1 MELTDHGGRSK
12 RARPRA
18 PRAALRRLG
27 PALAVLLLF
36 SAGIAGA
43 AVWFEPE
50 LLITPNP
57 QQADPPRLPGR
68 RIDVV
73 HVRTPD
79 GQTLIGW
86 FFAPAPGR
94 PVILFYDGKYGS
106 LWDQRFRWRRYAKA
120 GVGAFSLAYRGFS
133 GSTGRPSEAGLH
145 TDAETAWRWLA
156 ARYPPDRIVIHGVS
170 LGSGVAVRI
179 AAEHPARA
187 LILEAPF
194 TSAAEAAQS
203 HLPWLPIEPLV
214 RDRFD
219 SRAWIGKVR
228 TPLLLIHGDRDTVVP
243 FAEGQA
249 LFRMANAP
257 KTFVRVRGSDHV
269 TLVRDGAYG
278 AIWRWLGVPDD
289 GRLPKGER

>member
-1 MELTDHGGRSK
+1 M
-12 RARPRA
+12 
-18 PRAALRRLG
+18 RLG
-27 PALAVLLLF
+27 PWPGTPTSARRRPWLLRLAAAAGVAVALLF
-36 SAGIAGA
+36 GA

-57 QQADPPRLPGR
+57 EQRDPPDVPGARIEVVRL
-68 RIDVV
+68 
-73 HVRTPD
+73 RTPD
-79 GQTLIGW
+79 GETLVGW
-86 FFAPAPGR
+86 FLAPQPGR
-94 PVILFYDGKYGS
+94 PVMLFYDGKYGS

-145 TDAETAWRWLA
+145 ADAETAWRWLA
-156 ARYPPDRIVIHGVS
+156 ARCPADRIIIHGVS

-194 TSAAEAAQS
+194 TSAADAAQS
-203 HLPWLPIEPLV
+203 HLPWLPIAPLV

-219 SRAWIGKVR
+219 NRPWIGKVAM
-228 TPLLLIHGDRDTVVP
+228 PVLVIHGDRDSVVP
-243 FAEGQA
+243 FAEVQA
-249 LFRMANAP
+249 LFRLANAP
-257 KTFVRVRGSDHV
+257 KTFVRFPGSDHV

-278 AIWRWLGVPDD
+278 VIWKWLGVPDS
-289 GRLPKGER
+289 GALSK